1 MRRRLLAVLT
11 LVLAVAAGGQQPA
24 SALTVAQ
31 SGTLGLTAWGS
42 CVGLIAVNCEVHYGS
57 SVICREVA
65 ASVLVGNCGAYGSV
79 RYTAVGPAPTC
90 AGTGFGEI
98 VVYSPSRGDW
108 TQVNVQ
114 MVMTAGVAEIEG
126 AAGFIGR
133 EMVVEG
139 QVTLV
144 GGCAGT
150 GAFTGSWQIVDF

>member
-1 MRRRLLAVLT
+1 MRRRLLTVLIV
-11 LVLAVAAGGQQPA
+11 VLAVVAGGQQST

-31 SGTLGLTAWGS
+31 GATLGLNAWGS
-42 CVGLIAVNCEVHYGS
+42 CVGLVALNCEVHYGS

-65 ASVLVGNCGAYGSV
+65 ANVLIGNCGAYGSV
-79 RYTAVGPAPTC
+79 RYTAVGPPPTC
-90 AGTGFGEI
+90 AGTGIGEI

-108 TQVNVQ
+108 TWVNVQ

-126 AAGFIGR
+126 AGGFLGR

-139 QVTLV
+139 QVTLI

-150 GAFTGSWQIVDF
+150 GAFTGSWQVVDF